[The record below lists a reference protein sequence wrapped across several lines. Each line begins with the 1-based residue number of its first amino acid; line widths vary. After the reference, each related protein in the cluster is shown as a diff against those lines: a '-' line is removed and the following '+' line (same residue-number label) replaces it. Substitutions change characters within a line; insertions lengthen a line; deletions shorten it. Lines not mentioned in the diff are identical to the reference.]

1 MYKSTSAS
9 DVGTIFQLCNLIN
22 RKNIGNKPSK
32 DVNAFE
38 DFFHLIVESHVLAAA
53 MEFLGMESIDDKPA
67 ADIFP
72 PTVWMLSQE
81 ERRAILTSVCEAIVD
96 EFVDI
101 STIEVFDT
109 DAKQAGSQQVQSEQ
123 DDQDGVGSNING
135 KAATCTKRKH
145 DKQEDKVLAYAKE
158 LLSFGLLY
166 NELVDAVREGD
177 GVRVLRWWR
186 FMLLIFKATGR
197 KNYCTEAFILLAQY
211 QYLLSER
218 EQQQLLYSRFI
229 NTHGEPGKNISCD
242 LFMEHLN
249 RLLKGAIQALGANK
263 TPKAITRLG
272 KCIAPLGEILDNF
285 DTLHKVPSQTTD
297 HKIPTADKD
306 MTRIVNE
313 LHGAEVFRN
322 LRGREHSSFST
333 FQNNPVLSLKKDVVS
348 TWMKT
353 QWTKLLAGLL

>member
-1 MYKSTSAS
+1 
-9 DVGTIFQLCNLIN
+9 
-22 RKNIGNKPSK
+22 
-32 DVNAFE
+32 
-38 DFFHLIVESHVLAAA
+38 
-53 MEFLGMESIDDKPA
+53 
-67 ADIFP
+67 
-72 PTVWMLSQE
+72 MLSQE
-81 ERRAILTSVCEAIVD
+81 ERRAILTPVCEAIVD

-123 DDQDGVGSNING
+123 DDQDGVGSNTNG

-145 DKQEDKVLAYAKE
+145 DKQEDKVAKE

-166 NELVDAVREGD
+166 KELVDAVREGD

-249 RLLKGAIQALGANK
+249 RILKGAIQALGANK
-263 TPKAITRLG
+263 TPKAIIRLG
-272 KCIAPLGEILDNF
+272 KCIALLGEILDNF

-313 LHGAEVFRN
+313 VHGAYADVNIARSVHFRTIQFY
-322 LRGREHSSFST
+322 R
-333 FQNNPVLSLKKDVVS
+333 
-348 TWMKT
+348 
-353 QWTKLLAGLL
+353 